1 MKLIIGNKNYSSW
14 SMRPWMLLTGL
25 DIPFEEEKLS
35 FNDPQW
41 KAKVRRHSPVGK
53 VPVLVDGDVT
63 VWDSLAIVEYVAE
76 KFPDRAV
83 WPRDRA
89 ARAHARAICAEMH
102 AGFSHMRNHLG
113 MNCELRLP
121 NVAFDRETQH
131 DIKRVIGL
139 WSDCRARFGQGGPFL
154 CGAFSAADAYYA
166 PVVRRFVTYGVALP
180 DVARAYVAT
189 MEELPAM
196 RSWMSAAL
204 AEHEFVE
211 WDEPYRDSRA

>member
-14 SMRPWMLLTGL
+14 SMRPWMLLTGF
-25 DIPFEEEKLS
+25 DVPFEEEKLS

-76 KFPDRAV
+76 KFPERGV
-83 WPRDRA
+83 WPRDRV
-89 ARAHARAICAEMH
+89 ARAHARVICAEMH
-102 AGFSHMRNHLG
+102 SGFSHMRDHLG
-113 MNCELRLP
+113 MNCELRLA
-121 NVAFDRETQH
+121 NIAVDRATQH

-139 WSDCRARFGQGGPFL
+139 WSDCRARFGEAGPFL
-154 CGAFSAADAYYA
+154 FGTFSAADAYYA
-166 PVVRRFVTYGVALP
+166 PVVRRFVSYGVALP

-204 AEHEFVE
+204 AEHEFVD
-211 WDEPYRDSRA
+211 WDEPYRDSR